1 MRTLIVTV
9 GTSALFNARTHFHLD
24 RAAAVTLEQL
34 REFLRVADP
43 IKASAESNSL
53 SRLLRE
59 DDRLIFLHSH
69 TPEGELCAQAL
80 AEHYAKLG
88 SRTQLVEIGDLAYS
102 DKSFKS
108 RGLRALVSQLCD
120 LIIKERRE
128 DREVAINATGGF
140 KAEIAYAT
148 LIGLVFDVPVFYIHE
163 AFRDIIEMPPTPIG
177 WDYSLL
183 ANHQE
188 FFEWIDAE
196 PRAANEVETRVKALP
211 ERARMLLQEEDDG
224 CVYLSPAGEA
234 FFAAFKSLL
243 DTSVAGNVYLSPQAC
258 SALNSYDTLVRAEI
272 VRHISKLQVPQL
284 RHTNSHPLN
293 GSSDCFVSPSKH
305 SAIRAFFYEEG
316 ENAYI
321 CEITSYYDGSY
332 ERTKA
337 RGVWRKDY
345 GDFSVFQA
353 GDFS

>member
-1 MRTLIVTV
+1 MRTLIITV
-9 GTSALFNARTHFHLD
+9 GTSALFNARSHFSLE
-24 RAAAVTLEQL
+24 RSAAVAPEQL

-43 IKASAESNSL
+43 VKASAESNSL
-53 SRLLRE
+53 SRLLRP

-69 TPEGELCAQAL
+69 TLEGELCAQAL
-80 AEHYAKLG
+80 VAHYEKAG
-88 SRTQLVEIGDLAYS
+88 YRTRLVEIGDLAYT

-108 RGLRALVSQLCD
+108 RGLRALVSQLCG
-120 LIIKERRE
+120 LIVKERRE
-128 DREVAINATGGF
+128 GREVAINATGGF

-148 LIGLVFDVPVFYIHE
+148 LIGLVLDVPVFYIHE

-183 ANHQE
+183 ANHEE
-188 FFEWIDAE
+188 FFEWIDDE
-196 PRAANEVETRVKALP
+196 PRTAVEVESRLKALP

-243 DTSVAGNVYLSPQAC
+243 DSGSAGNVWLSPQARA
-258 SALNSYDTLVRAEI
+258 SLKSQAPIVRAEM
-272 VRHISKLQVPQL
+272 VRHIRKLQVPQL
-284 RHTNSHPLN
+284 RHTNSHPLP
-293 GSSDCFVSPSKH
+293 GSSDCFAYPSKH
-305 SAIRAFFYEEG
+305 NALRAFFYEEG

-321 CEITSYYDGSY
+321 CEITNYYDGSY
-332 ERTKA
+332 DRTKA

-345 GDFSVFQA
+345 ADFTVFQA
-353 GDFS
+353 DDFS